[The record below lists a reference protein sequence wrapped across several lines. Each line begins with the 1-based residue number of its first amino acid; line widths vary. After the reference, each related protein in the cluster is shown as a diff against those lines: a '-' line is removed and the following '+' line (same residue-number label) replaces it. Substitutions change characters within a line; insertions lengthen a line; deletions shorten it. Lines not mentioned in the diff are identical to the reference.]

1 MQNLTT
7 KISIIVPCYDEEMA
21 LPIFYKEATSDL
33 AEMEV
38 PYEFI
43 FVNDGSRDKTLE
55 ELRSL
60 AAKDEHVK
68 YISFS
73 RNFGKEAAM
82 YAGFCNAKGDYVAVM
97 DCDMQ
102 DPPSLLPQMYA
113 ILEKG
118 EYDSVA
124 TRRENRTGEP
134 PIRSWFAHRFYG
146 LINRISDAQMMDGA
160 RDFRLMRRSMVNAI
174 VAMGEYNRFSKGIFG
189 WIGFRTYWLSY
200 ENTPRVAG
208 ETKWHFWGLVRYA
221 IDGIVNFSQVPLSIA
236 SLFGVLMTGVSFLM
250 LLIIVARK
258 LCVSGSSIDG
268 WASMIC
274 VIIFIGGIQLFCLGI
289 MGQYIAKIYMETKH
303 RPHYIAAES
312 NIEDLDEVR

>member
-134 PIRSWFAHRFYG
+134 PIRSWFAHRFYQI
-146 LINRISDAQMMDGA
+146 INRISDAQMMDGA
-160 RDFRLMRRSMVNAI
+160 RDFRLMRCSMVNAI